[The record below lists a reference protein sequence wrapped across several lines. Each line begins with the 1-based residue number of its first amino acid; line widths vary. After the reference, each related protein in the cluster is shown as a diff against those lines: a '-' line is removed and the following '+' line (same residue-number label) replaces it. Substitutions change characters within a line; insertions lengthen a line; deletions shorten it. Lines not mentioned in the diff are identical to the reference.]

1 MGKGQ
6 REKKDRKQPHIALF
20 ISALR
25 KGGSERVLVNLAEY
39 LKDNGVEVTVVTQYE
54 GQGEYSL
61 SPGIRRVFSE
71 ITEEEKS
78 RSRVVNFFR
87 RFFKLRGIWKAER
100 PDVILS
106 FIGKNNL
113 MALLTSSFLRI
124 PVVISVRGEPKEEY
138 YSGVLR
144 FFAKTYFARAAG
156 VVLQTKE
163 AMQFFPERIRKKAVI
178 LKNPLNPSFVRE
190 RFEGERE
197 RCIHAVGRMDAN
209 KNHEMILRAF
219 AALAADFPE
228 VRLVI
233 YGNGECRE
241 PLIKLSEQLGLS
253 ERISLPGAVSDVADK
268 IYRSSVFVLSSYSEG
283 MPNTLIEAMCM
294 GLPVIST
301 DCPCGGPAELIE
313 DGVNGYLI
321 PPGDVKALE
330 ERLRMLLSDR
340 EKAEKMGR
348 NASKLLEEYRPE
360 HVDRTWMDYLLSFLP
375 PAK

>member
-1 MGKGQ
+1 
-6 REKKDRKQPHIALF
+6 
-20 ISALR
+20 
-25 KGGSERVLVNLAEY
+25 
-39 LKDNGVEVTVVTQYE
+39 
-54 GQGEYSL
+54 
-61 SPGIRRVFSE
+61 
-71 ITEEEKS
+71 
-78 RSRVVNFFR
+78 
-87 RFFKLRGIWKAER
+87 
-100 PDVILS
+100 
-106 FIGKNNL
+106 
-113 MALLTSSFLRI
+113 
-124 PVVISVRGEPKEEY
+124 
-138 YSGVLR
+138 
-144 FFAKTYFARAAG
+144 
-156 VVLQTKE
+156 
-163 AMQFFPERIRKKAVI
+163 
-178 LKNPLNPSFVRE
+178 
-190 RFEGERE
+190 
-197 RCIHAVGRMDAN
+197 MDAN

-268 IYRSSVFVLSSYSEG
+268 IYRSSAFVLSSYSEG

-301 DCPCGGPAELIE
+301 DCPCGGPADLIE

-321 PPGDVKALE
+321 PPGDGKALE
-330 ERLRMLLSDR
+330 ERLRILLSDR

-375 PAK
+375 AAK